1 MSKHLHRVQLAPIF
15 LCLPLLAG
23 CSVDMGG
30 FAFVNDRSV
39 SVRASTSDA
48 VLDLDG
54 SCGADANLDPATMRT
69 RPTAIA
75 PGIGE
80 CDLVRLK
87 GEAPTDV
94 LIGESGKGQ
103 REVQVLYAE
112 PGGREIYLF
121 IDNKLTRIVK
131 PGQG

>member
-1 MSKHLHRVQLAPIF
+1 MIASSSRHALILVAS
-15 LCLPLLAG
+15 LPLLGG

-30 FAFVNDRSV
+30 FAFVNDQT
-39 SVRASTSDA
+39 ASIRLSTADA
-48 VLDLDG
+48 VLDADG
-54 SCGADANLDPATMRT
+54 SCGADANLDPAALRA

-75 PGIGE
+75 PGISE

-87 GEAPTDV
+87 AQRPTDV

-121 IDNKLTRIVK
+121 VDNRLSRIVK